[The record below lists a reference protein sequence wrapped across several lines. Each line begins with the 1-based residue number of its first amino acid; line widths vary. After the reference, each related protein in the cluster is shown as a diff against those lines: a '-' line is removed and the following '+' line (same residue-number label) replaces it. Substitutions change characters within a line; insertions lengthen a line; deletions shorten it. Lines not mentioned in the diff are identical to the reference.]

1 MGAQDYL
8 AGRRQ
13 EMARRAVAPEQ
24 VLLELARIGF
34 ADVADYVTVEQGKLQ
49 VTDLERMDPAA
60 RRAIV
65 AVKSGNSGVEVKLAD
80 KLKALELMGKNLGLF
95 ERGARKEDTGEV
107 KIVDDIPE

>member
-1 MGAQDYL
+1 MYK
-8 AGRRQ
+8 RQ
-13 EMARRAVAPEQ
+13 
-24 VLLELARIGF
+24 
-34 ADVADYVTVEQGKLQ
+34 
-49 VTDLERMDPAA
+49 DLERIDPAA